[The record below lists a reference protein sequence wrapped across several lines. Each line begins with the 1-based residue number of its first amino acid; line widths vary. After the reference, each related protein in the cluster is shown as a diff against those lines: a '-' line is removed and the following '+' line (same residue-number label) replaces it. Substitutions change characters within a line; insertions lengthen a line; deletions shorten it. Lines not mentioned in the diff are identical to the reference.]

1 MNPTVLITGASGGIG
16 AALAYIFAA
25 DHYNV
30 VLLARRRDKLKEIAE
45 DLEHR
50 YEIKTWIISQ
60 DLSKTNAAQ
69 KVYHQ
74 LKEKDIN
81 IQILVNNAGL
91 GTLGKFTE
99 QTWEND
105 FQMLQVNIVAL
116 TQLTKLFAND
126 MLEQKERGANEEAMD
141 YYKIMNIASLA
152 AFQPGPHMAV
162 YFASKAF
169 VLSFSEAI
177 AEELKGSGVTVT
189 TVCPGITRTDFL
201 ENAQLAAENK
211 YTEWITQSAQ
221 DVAQEAYDALCQNKR
236 VHITGGMINHLSA
249 SAASVV
255 PHRYLNPITGWL
267 LDNIGGGK
275 DIW

>member
-1 MNPTVLITGASGGIG
+1 MNPTVLITGASSGIG

-25 DHYNV
+25 DHYNI
-30 VLLARRRDKLKEIAE
+30 VLLARRKDKLKEIAE

-69 KVYHQ
+69 KVYNQ

-105 FQMLQVNIVAL
+105 SQMLQVNIIAL

-126 MLEQKERGANEEAMD
+126 MLEQKGRGSNEGAKHH
-141 YYKIMNIASLA
+141 YKIMNIASLA

-177 AEELKGSGVTVT
+177 AEELKGSGVTIT
-189 TVCPGITRTDFL
+189 TICPGITRTGFL
-201 ENAQLAAENK
+201 ENAQFAAENK
-211 YTEWITQSAQ
+211 YTEWVAQSAQ

-236 VHITGGMINHLSA
+236 VHITGGMINNLSA